1 MGRNG
6 DVKGF
11 LRGSQR
17 NEEHVFVTSGN
28 ADPCCRVAKNLGEL
42 CSRGLWKVSAV
53 GTECGYSGEI
63 SKLSVEGTAW
73 FLLTVNNK
81 SREER

>member
-28 ADPCCRVAKNLGEL
+28 ADPCCQVAKNLGEL

-73 FLLTVNNK
+73 FFLTVNNK